1 MSFYIRSEYISMV
14 VCLFFFNDPATTEIY
29 TLHIV
34 GSVRCVQETVSTQS
48 TWEKKEER
56 GPHQKRRITNWHW
69 ISGIAAGLFLI
80 LSMGLYTHLEQQEP
94 VLTDTYSNPN
104 DAYKEAQKAL
114 LLVSDNLNKGVSEL
128 ENAQKGMNK
137 ANKILDE
144 QISQQQNIAM
154 KLKHVLFTILMCFA
168 SMTFA
173 QNKLV
178 EKFGDMNG
186 VTSVYISK
194 SMLQMMPNMKTEG
207 IDIGGIAGKL
217 ESILI
222 LTSEKA
228 SISNMMKS
236 EVTHFAYD
244 RKYEELMRVKDE
256 GSKVT
261 FYIKKKNNGKI
272 SELVMLV
279 DEHPEFVFMQIMGD
293 MTLQDIQ
300 KITKGKRQT
309 DNVSQPYQL
318 VNPLK
323 CNQLST
329 KQTLQRVKS
338 KQSTAFTFHSLSYL
352 QSSKKRD
359 PICIQNCQYCQIIII
374 LQQIQASIQEMFLPL
389 FDLFY

>member
-1 MSFYIRSEYISMV
+1 
-14 VCLFFFNDPATTEIY
+14 
-29 TLHIV
+29 
-34 GSVRCVQETVSTQS
+34 
-48 TWEKKEER
+48 
-56 GPHQKRRITNWHW
+56 
-69 ISGIAAGLFLI
+69 
-80 LSMGLYTHLEQQEP
+80 
-94 VLTDTYSNPN
+94 
-104 DAYKEAQKAL
+104 
-114 LLVSDNLNKGVSEL
+114 
-128 ENAQKGMNK
+128 
-137 ANKILDE
+137 
-144 QISQQQNIAM
+144 M

-186 VTSVYISK
+186 VTSVYIPK

-300 KITKGKRQT
+300 KITKGKR
-309 DNVSQPYQL
+309 
-318 VNPLK
+318 
-323 CNQLST
+323 
-329 KQTLQRVKS
+329 
-338 KQSTAFTFHSLSYL
+338 
-352 QSSKKRD
+352 
-359 PICIQNCQYCQIIII
+359 
-374 LQQIQASIQEMFLPL
+374 
-389 FDLFY
+389 